1 MKHYWALND
10 AAKAVVTQIFLANA
24 AETLAFIRGKFS
36 GNINLLNSPLQMDYN
51 MLIQFSKDE
60 KTNAITELKE
70 RLQRLSPYEV
80 AKRDADLVES
90 MTKIRKGTP
99 LRPKI
104 I

>member
-1 MKHYWALND
+1 
-10 AAKAVVTQIFLANA
+10 
-24 AETLAFIRGKFS
+24 
-36 GNINLLNSPLQMDYN
+36 

-90 MTKIRKGTP
+90 ITKIRKGTP

>member
-1 MKHYWALND
+1 
-10 AAKAVVTQIFLANA
+10 
-24 AETLAFIRGKFS
+24 LAFIRGKFS
-36 GNINLLNSPLQMDYN
+36 GSINLIGGNASLQMDYN
-51 MLIQFSKDE
+51 MLMEFARNE
-60 KTNAITELKE
+60 RNTAVTELKE

-90 MTKIRKGTP
+90 ITKIRKGTP